1 MMATATAVSP
11 HESASAAAAA
21 AGHHHPY
28 QEAMPMPMPATAP
41 PPAGGAAPE
50 RKVELFASVAF
61 LVLGQSMRGGSG
73 LARIVPALAP
83 VLAAAAPVLS
93 SAPSLL
99 AMLGI
104 YRVAQRPLLRAG
116 EAVAD
121 AMRGWRTAQVLLG
134 QVGKEAQAA
143 ASVTAEL
150 AAWRLP
156 ALPGLAP
163 RAAYA

>member
-1 MMATATAVSP
+1 M
-11 HESASAAAAA
+11 
-21 AGHHHPY
+21 
-28 QEAMPMPMPATAP
+28 
-41 PPAGGAAPE
+41 
-50 RKVELFASVAF
+50 ELFASVAF

-121 AMRGWRTAQVLLG
+121 AMRGWAHGAKEFLG

>member
-1 MMATATAVSP
+1 
-11 HESASAAAAA
+11 
-21 AGHHHPY
+21 
-28 QEAMPMPMPATAP
+28 MPATAP

-121 AMRGWRTAQVLLG
+121 AMRGWAHGAKEFLG